1 MTAWVD
7 VVARA
12 RGLAT
17 HLLPSGEL
25 HRLLRQP
32 DLGALGEDL
41 RRAGFPVAEGERDPA
56 ALEMAVRRRTAQ
68 ALRLLARWCGPR
80 SDMLAIIFEDEDR
93 RSLRALVRGAAQ
105 GAPREARLAGL
116 VPTPALPERSLAELA
131 RQASPAGIA
140 TLLTAWGHPYGPPL
154 RIPAAAPYPDLLNL
168 DALINRLFAL
178 RALAGARRDAR
189 RGELVEYVQQAID
202 LENTVTAVA
211 ITGQKDVVPKDL
223 FLPGGKRIDIG
234 VFETAA
240 GRPDGRDAALILAAA
255 FAGAPFAAVLRAAR
269 PATEPW
275 EDALLRAR
283 VAALRREVRRH
294 PLGPAMALY
303 FALRL
308 RVETTDLSR
317 AIWGIALGAP
327 PHVLA
332 GALLAAP

>member
-1 MTAWVD
+1 
-7 VVARA
+7 
-12 RGLAT
+12 
-17 HLLPSGEL
+17 
-25 HRLLRQP
+25 
-32 DLGALGEDL
+32 
-41 RRAGFPVAEGERDPA
+41 
-56 ALEMAVRRRTAQ
+56 
-68 ALRLLARWCGPR
+68 
-80 SDMLAIIFEDEDR
+80 
-93 RSLRALVRGAAQ
+93 
-105 GAPREARLAGL
+105 
-116 VPTPALPERSLAELA
+116 
-131 RQASPAGIA
+131 
-140 TLLTAWGHPYGPPL
+140 
-154 RIPAAAPYPDLLNL
+154 
-168 DALINRLFAL
+168 L